1 VSNTGAARDQ
11 TYQES
16 GLTLRRAAALFSHC
30 PTARILAPVTAAV
43 IAIRVGLGQ
52 WHWSDLVIPAVIVG
66 LEPFTE
72 WIIHVGLL
80 HWKPR
85 RVGRAVLDPLV
96 SRRHRQHHRDP
107 QVVRLVLV
115 PTPALIS
122 VLIGSPIVYGVI
134 FRSVRPAAT
143 AVLAST
149 VMLFLYEWTHF
160 LIHSTYRPR
169 SPLYRGIWR
178 AHRLHHFRNE
188 RYWFG
193 VTTHLGDRVLCTYP
207 AKDAVP
213 LSTTA
218 RTLGVDVAA

>member
-1 VSNTGAARDQ
+1 
-11 TYQES
+11 
-16 GLTLRRAAALFSHC
+16 
-30 PTARILAPVTAAV
+30 
-43 IAIRVGLGQ
+43 
-52 WHWSDLVIPAVIVG
+52 
-66 LEPFTE
+66 
-72 WIIHVGLL
+72 
-80 HWKPR
+80 
-85 RVGRAVLDPLV
+85 V

-134 FRSVRPAAT
+134 FRSVRPAST

>member
-1 VSNTGAARDQ
+1 MNTTVALDRPYQVSGLKLGAAA
-11 TYQES
+11 S
-16 GLTLRRAAALFSHC
+16 LFSRC
-30 PTARILAPVTAAV
+30 PTARILAPVT
-43 IAIRVGLGQ
+43 IAIVAIRLGLGR
-52 WHWSDLVIPAVIVG
+52 WHWSDLIISAVIIG

-72 WIIHVGLL
+72 WLIHVGLL

-85 RVGRAVLDPLV
+85 RVGRTTIDPLV

-107 QVVRLVLV
+107 TVVGLVLV
-115 PTPALIS
+115 PTPALIG
-122 VLIGSPIVYGVI
+122 LIVGSPIYYGLI

-149 VMLFLYEWTHF
+149 LMLFAYEWTHF
-160 LIHSTYRPR
+160 LIHSSYRPR
-169 SPLYRGIWR
+169 SALYRGIWR

-193 VTTHLGDRVLCTYP
+193 VTTHLGDRVLRTYP

-213 LSTTA
+213 LSSTA